1 VTELTLRPL
10 RADETDL
17 HRRLRLAALRES
29 PRAFGDKLEPLEK
42 KSAAYWEALTQ
53 RVCSV
58 DAMLLALDGE
68 RAIGMIY
75 GLRDQHIRR
84 GARLGGVWVDAA
96 HRRGGAGRLLV
107 DGIVGWA
114 RERGYV
120 AARLWVGK
128 QETAAIALYERAGF
142 RFTGVERA
150 LEDQPSIAIS
160 EMHRSL

>member
-1 VTELTLRPL
+1 
-10 RADETDL
+10 
-17 HRRLRLAALRES
+17 
-29 PRAFGDKLEPLEK
+29 
-42 KSAAYWEALTQ
+42 
-53 RVCSV
+53 
-58 DAMLLALDGE
+58 
-68 RAIGMIY
+68 MIY

-107 DGIVGWA
+107 DGIVSWA

-128 QETAAIALYERAGF
+128 QETAAIALHERAGF

-150 LEDQPSIAIS
+150 LEDRPSIAIC
-160 EMHRSL
+160 EMHCPL